1 MERYAVSHPL
11 QITFTSLL
19 LPSGT
24 PHGPFRVVTGAD
36 WIRIG
41 GHLSAGGRDW
51 VLTARAS
58 LHRRKVTLWVSAT
71 QETTGVVR
79 SVEDHGYH
87 ALLERIKPGRYE
99 IHVIHRFVSP
109 ALETGVHSW
118 PLHSEV
124 IQVGSPVN
132 PLVPV
137 RTLVA
142 LLCSL
147 SAGW

>member
-1 MERYAVSHPL
+1 MERHAVSHPL
-11 QITFTSLL
+11 PITFSSLL

-36 WIRIG
+36 WIRVG

-51 VLTARAS
+51 VLGARAS
-58 LHRRKVTLWVSAT
+58 LHRRKISIWVSAT
-71 QETTGVVR
+71 QTSPGAIK
-79 SVEDHGYH
+79 SVEDHGYD
-87 ALLERIKPGRYE
+87 ALLERVKPGRYE

-124 IQVGSPVN
+124 IQVGAPVG
-132 PLVPV
+132 PLVAMG
-137 RTLVA
+137 TLLA
-142 LLCSL
+142 MLGSL
-147 SAGW
+147 SPGA